1 MPLAAYVLPESPRR
15 IWAHRWPRS
24 WIAISRAAMGDPQCE
39 NHQFRILD
47 CLDDPVVGDPDV
59 PQVWISNDRS
69 RAARMRVA
77 AQGFDSL
84 DDAAR

>member
-1 MPLAAYVLPESPRR
+1 MSLAAYVLPDSLRR

-39 NHQFRILD
+39 NHEFRIL
-47 CLDDPVVGDPDV
+47 
-59 PQVWISNDRS
+59 
-69 RAARMRVA
+69 
-77 AQGFDSL
+77 DSL